1 MSNNFEYPED
11 YQSYINDL
19 EDNEI
24 YSDSGFI

>member
-1 MSNNFEYPED
+1 MSNNFEYHED